1 MKLGFLNFRSIPS
14 FRIGFIVQNENPE
27 MLEIFKPLK
36 TLNFLCQDLSDSTF
50 ISQNNYF
57 SSLISNKNQ
66 IKWYVST
73 DLPYNFYC
81 LLLMKSLTRFS
92 FLVILKLHDQF
103 GWWQKHSNHLFASQM
118 KFSKFSV
125 FPVFSSWLYSS
136 KRKPENAGKF

>member
-1 MKLGFLNFRSIPS
+1 MFPS
-14 FRIGFIVQNENPE
+14 FRIISIAQNENPE

-36 TLNFLCQDLSDSTF
+36 TLNFLCQDLWDSTY

-81 LLLMKSLTRFS
+81 LLLIKSLTRFN

-103 GWWQKHSNHLFASQM
+103 GWWQKYSNHLFASEM
-118 KFSKFSV
+118 RFSKFSV
-125 FPVFSSWLYSS
+125 FSFFSSWLYSS
-136 KRKPENAGKF
+136 KRKPENAWKF